1 MFKSFSAH
9 GQNNETH
16 IITTYISNESYY

>member
-16 IITTYISNESYY
+16 IITTYISNESY